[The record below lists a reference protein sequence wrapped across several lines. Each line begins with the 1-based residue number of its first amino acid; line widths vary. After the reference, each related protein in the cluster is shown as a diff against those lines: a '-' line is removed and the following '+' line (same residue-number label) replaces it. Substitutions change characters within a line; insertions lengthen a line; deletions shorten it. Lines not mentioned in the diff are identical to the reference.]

1 MQSLPLRVLVAG
13 LYHETN
19 TFLPGTTSLAEFIE
33 TPPSRLLELRDE
45 PSPMGGVLTAA
56 HELGWQVVPG
66 IDLRA
71 MPSALVERDVVEHF
85 ERSIAG
91 SIARTGAMV
100 DGILFVLHGAMVAQ
114 GTADVEGRVVRFLR
128 RLPYLERVR
137 VATVVDLHANLS
149 QEFCMECDIVR
160 AYRTNPHVDG
170 WQCGF
175 DTAHRID
182 GLMRTRKR
190 GIVRHDAPGIVLAP
204 VATGTDQNPMA
215 ALEAAAREFERSHPD
230 FLSVDV
236 LAGFAYADVPDTGVS
251 FTVSCTG
258 SVRDTTAVLDRLC
271 AMAREL
277 GCRPTATDPDV
288 RSVLASLRTHFP
300 AGSGPVLLE
309 EPSDNIG
316 GGAPGDTTELLAAL
330 LEFDLPGS
338 AAVINDPETVQSLN
352 AVEVG
357 ASVRVD
363 VGGKSGAIGATQ
375 PVLVDA
381 ILLSRSDGRF
391 DLEDPTSHLAS
402 MGTRSVDMG
411 PCVVLGVRNTRILVT
426 SHKTPPFDLGQW
438 RSQGIAPEE
447 LRVVGIKAAVAHR
460 QAWDP
465 ICRARIRVETLG
477 PCAADLRTLPYRHIR
492 RPVFP
497 LDD

>member
-1 MQSLPLRVLVAG
+1 MENQRPRVLVAG

-19 TFLPGTTSLAEFIE
+19 TFLPGTTSLAEFTE
-33 TPPSRLLELRDE
+33 TPSSRLLELQDE

-56 HELGWQVVPG
+56 RELGWEIVPG

-71 MPSALVERDVVEHF
+71 MPSAMVERDVVEHF
-85 ERSIAG
+85 ERSLVDAVSGAG
-91 SIARTGAMV
+91 KI
-100 DGILFVLHGAMVAQ
+100 DGVCLVLHGAMVAD
-114 GTADVEGRVVRFLR
+114 GADDVEGRVVRFLR
-128 RLPYLERVR
+128 NLPGLGAVP
-137 VATVVDLHANLS
+137 VAAVLDLHANIS
-149 QEFCMECDIVR
+149 AEFCQECDIVR

-170 WQCGF
+170 WQCGI
-175 DTAHRID
+175 DTARLLD
-182 GLMRTRKR
+182 GLLHRSQRAT
-190 GIVRHDAPGIVLAP
+190 VRHRAPGIVWAP
-204 VATGTDQNPMA
+204 VATGTDQDPMA
-215 ALEAAAREFERSHPD
+215 ALETVAREFERSNPD

-236 LAGFAYADVPDTGVS
+236 LAGFAYADVPDTGLS
-251 FTVSCTG
+251 FTISTTG
-258 SVRDTTAVLDRLC
+258 PVEDADLALETLC
-271 AMAREL
+271 ARAWELRGPRES
-277 GCRPTATDPDV
+277 TNSDV
-288 RSVLASLRTHFP
+288 RNVLESLRAHFP
-300 AGSGPVLLE
+300 PGSGPVLLE

-338 AAVINDPETVQSLN
+338 AAVINDPDAVQSLN
-352 AVEVG
+352 GVAVG
-357 ASVRVD
+357 TPVRVD
-363 VGGKSGAIGATQ
+363 VGGKSGAVGATQ
-375 PVLVDA
+375 PVPVDA

-411 PCVVLGVRNTRILVT
+411 PCVVLRDRNTLVLVT
-426 SHKTPPFDLGQW
+426 SHKTPPFDLAQW
-438 RSQGIAPEE
+438 RSQGIAPED

-460 QAWDP
+460 KAWDP

-477 PCAADLRTLPYRHIR
+477 PCAADLRTLPFRHIR